1 MAMLL
6 DIVEVPQSH
15 TSVTLTRTF
24 PKVLNDFGINDK
36 VS

>member
-6 DIVEVPQSH
+6 DIVEVPQLH
-15 TSVTLTRTF
+15 TGVMLVHTF
-24 PKVLNDFGINDK
+24 TKVLNDFGINDK